1 MRKEHPSGIAVPFMA
16 MVGCNVLWGIS
27 FPLMAII
34 NRLVT
39 GQQLAVGAPLGLSQ
53 AAALSLTLAAFYLV
67 IRFLC
72 ALAMLRVLLPST
84 VRDITPNEWRRG
96 LWVGLFS
103 GLGMV
108 LQVVG
113 LGEIPASR
121 SGFLTSLSVVI
132 TPLLMVAIERRFP
145 RPFVVLGCIV
155 ACAGTAVL
163 CGLFDPRSGSF
174 AFDGVL
180 MTGDVLTIIASAL
193 FGVAIIV
200 IDRSSQGIK
209 AEHLTAGMLLG
220 VALVSVP
227 VLICCISALPEPATQ
242 LLAWGRFI
250 LQPSFLGLTLAM
262 SLICTVV
269 PFFWM
274 NKYQHYFSPAHASL
288 IYTLEPIF
296 ATLWALFIPGLL
308 APIFGVDYASERPGF
323 ELICGGGLILLGN
336 VFALAKLPKRRLKR
350 TAGSLT
356 ESEG

>member
-1 MRKEHPSGIAVPFMA
+1 MRKVHPSGIAVPFMA

-27 FPLMAII
+27 FPLMAIV
-34 NRLVT
+34 NRLVI
-39 GQQLAVGAPLGLSQ
+39 GQQLPVGAPLGLGHE
-53 AAALSLTLAAFYLV
+53 AALALTLAAFYLV
-67 IRFLC
+67 IRFLS
-72 ALAMLRVLLPST
+72 ALVMLRGILPSM
-84 VRDITPNEWRRG
+84 VRTTTRDEWRRG

-113 LGEIPASR
+113 LSEIPASR

-132 TPLLMVAIERRFP
+132 TPLLMIVIERRMP
-145 RPFVVLGCIV
+145 RLFVVLGCAI

-180 MTGDVLTIIASAL
+180 LTGDVLTIIASAL
-193 FGVAIIV
+193 FGIAIIV
-200 IDRSSQGIK
+200 IDQSSRGIK
-209 AEHLTAGMLLG
+209 AEHLTPGMLLG

-227 VLICCISALPEPATQ
+227 VLLTCILALPEPGTQ
-242 LLAWGRFI
+242 LAHWTRFI
-250 LQPSFLGLTLAM
+250 VQPTFLGLTLAM

-308 APIFGVDYASERPGF
+308 APLFGVEYASERPGF
-323 ELICGGGLILLGN
+323 ELLCGGGLILLGN
-336 VFALAKLPKRRLKR
+336 LFALAKLP
-350 TAGSLT
+350 TQTSAAT
-356 ESEG
+356 